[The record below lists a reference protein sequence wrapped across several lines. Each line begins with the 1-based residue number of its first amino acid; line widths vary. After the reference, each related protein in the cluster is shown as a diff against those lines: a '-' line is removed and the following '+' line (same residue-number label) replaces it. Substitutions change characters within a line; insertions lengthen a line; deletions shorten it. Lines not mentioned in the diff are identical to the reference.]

1 MIFFPPV
8 CLHRLS
14 CAPICFFS
22 FIGCSLC
29 NRKFQ
34 ENFLLHK
41 KHPSVK
47 GRVHCIRYTTSY
59 EALRDF
65 SGKAV
70 LCNGRRPSAS
80 TGIFRSGCSLEGI
93 FEIRLL
99 LPASTC
105 PGSLGISTASYCLRH
120 RLCPEIIGLLPAFC
134 QAVFLSILLLST
146 PCLSSFTP
154 FTRAKPKEHT
164 IQYLVFLMQINYL
177 RQFHLTSY
185 NKINMSVLCT
195 VKGGTTYEQPI

>member
-1 MIFFPPV
+1 M
-8 CLHRLS
+8 L
-14 CAPICFFS
+14 CFFS
-22 FIGCSLC
+22 VSYTI
-29 NRKFQ
+29 
-34 ENFLLHK
+34 K

-65 SGKAV
+65 SGKPV

-80 TGIFRSGCSLEGI
+80 TGIIRSGCSLEGI

-105 PGSLGISTASYCLRH
+105 PGSLEISYASYCLRH
-120 RLCPEIIGLLPAFC
+120 RLCLEIIGLLQAFC
-134 QAVFLSILLLST
+134 QAV
-146 PCLSSFTP
+146 SF
-154 FTRAKPKEHT
+154 FT
-164 IQYLVFLMQINYL
+164 IQHLTLLMQINYL
-177 RQFHLTSY
+177 RQLKLTSY

-195 VKGGTTYEQPI
+195 VKGGTTYEQPL